1 MNDFS
6 FSRLVEAHGNK
17 PPPSEKK
24 LRLDCLEIKIARA
37 SLTTTEELSRQSTH
51 PAFKGVRWTTASR
64 ANKHLKNES
73 FKAIQGCL

>member
-51 PAFKGVRWTTASR
+51 PA
-64 ANKHLKNES
+64 LY
-73 FKAIQGCL
+73 

>member
-6 FSRLVEAHGNK
+6 FSGLVEAHGNK

-51 PAFKGVRWTTASR
+51 PA
-64 ANKHLKNES
+64 LY
-73 FKAIQGCL
+73 